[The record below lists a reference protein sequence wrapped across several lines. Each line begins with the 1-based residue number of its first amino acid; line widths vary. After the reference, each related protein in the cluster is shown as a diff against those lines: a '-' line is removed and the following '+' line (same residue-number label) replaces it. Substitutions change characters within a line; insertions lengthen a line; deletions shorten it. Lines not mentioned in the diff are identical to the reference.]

1 MVLRTRAHDGAAAF
15 SSRFNVKTQENLII
29 SANLIRI
36 VRRISRP
43 LCSCQSLRSKN
54 TLSWEEFV
62 PCCEGERIHGSE
74 SLARTEH
81 LPRTCKDWSSVRD
94 VCEYLNPS
102 ISKSS
107 LEYQSWAGKTVQWAK
122 VLTAKPAT

>member
-1 MVLRTRAHDGAAAF
+1 MVLRTRAHDGSAAF
-15 SSRFNVKTQENLII
+15 NTQFNVKVQENLIT
-29 SANLIRI
+29 SASLIRI
-36 VRRISRP
+36 VRRISRS

-74 SLARTEH
+74 SLAHTEH

-102 ISKSS
+102 IPKFS
-107 LEYQSWAGKTVQWAK
+107 LEYQRWAGKTVQCAK